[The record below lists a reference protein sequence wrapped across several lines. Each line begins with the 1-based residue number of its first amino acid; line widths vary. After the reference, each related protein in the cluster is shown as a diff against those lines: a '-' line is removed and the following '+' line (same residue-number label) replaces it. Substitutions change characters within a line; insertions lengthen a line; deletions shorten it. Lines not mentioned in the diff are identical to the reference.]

1 MKRKRLAMRA
11 LAVCGIFCLAAGSL
25 LAQSASSTISGTVR
39 DSSGATVPQAQVTI
53 TNQAT
58 GLKSEAE
65 SGSDGVFSMAGLASG
80 TYQVTVTKQ
89 VFRLSPRRIFSSGLP
104 WYAT

>member
-1 MKRKRLAMRA
+1 MKEKRLAMRA

-39 DSSGATVPQAQVTI
+39 DTSGATVPQAQVTI

-89 VFRLSPRRIFSSGLP
+89 GFQTFTEKSFFIGPTVG
-104 WYAT
+104 